1 MKNDYRPAPPP
12 ALASDLHKG
21 SAGRVLCVCGCKEMP
36 GAAILTVRAAQR
48 AGAGLVTLTI
58 FTSDVLGL
66 VPSASPET
74 VYLDLTNSK
83 DLYVG
88 LLPRRIQEHM
98 HHARIAG
105 PGLGTAGITRELV
118 RRLVSSDFEG
128 PLVLDADALNVL
140 GTALEAVTE
149 HPGPVVVT
157 PHPGE
162 AARMLERVVPST
174 DEGRL
179 ACALEIAERTGAICV
194 LKGHRTVV
202 TDGSTTWVSETGNP
216 GMATAGSG
224 DVLCGILVAYLATAR
239 LLQRSDW
246 TMFDAVASAVHVH
259 GRAGDLAAQE
269 RGERGVIASDLIEL
283 LPAAQLHF
291 AGSD

>member
-1 MKNDYRPAPPP
+1 
-12 ALASDLHKG
+12 
-21 SAGRVLCVCGCKEMP
+21 MP

-58 FTSDVLGL
+58 FTKDVLDL

-74 VYLDLTNSK
+74 VYLDLTNTK

-88 LLPRRIQEHM
+88 RLPKRIQEHS

-118 RRLVSSDFEG
+118 RRLIGSAFDG

-162 AARMLERVVPST
+162 AARMLDCLVPSS
-174 DEGRL
+174 DEGRIS
-179 ACALEIAERTGAICV
+179 CALEIAERTGAVCV
-194 LKGHRTVV
+194 LKGRRTIV
-202 TDGSTTWVSETGNP
+202 TDGEITWISDTGNP
-216 GMATAGSG
+216 GMATAGAG

-239 LLQRSDW
+239 IHGRSDW
-246 TMFDAVASAVHVH
+246 TTFDAVASAVHVH
-259 GRAGDLAAQE
+259 GLAGDLAAKE

-283 LPAAQLHF
+283 LPAAQLRF
-291 AGSD
+291 TGSD